1 MEATELDARTVD
13 LRALSDLID
22 QVKQLIQNLNDIVSG
37 VLGNALGTLSGL
49 VDTIKAIKE
58 QFLNNGLSVITDTID
73 DALEFIKNQTQE
85 AAQSGIDISTCVAG
99 KQEELEDL
107 ATSLAGE
114 LSDCVSGPVS
124 SALEMVNNDLK
135 IVGEI
140 TKNVTALPAQLT
152 KCLISLRPITCVS
165 NMLTSL
171 TKIVGELP
179 DQIARMIEEAVAFVD
194 RLPII
199 GGNCVNGVSVTVNS
213 KVEAIINEIS
223 KCIDDL
229 KPEQRVARFGF

>member
-1 MEATELDARTVD
+1 M
-13 LRALSDLID
+13 
-22 QVKQLIQNLNDIVSG
+22 KQLIQNLNDIVSG
-37 VLGNALGTLSGL
+37 VLGNALGTFHGL
-49 VDTIKAIKE
+49 IDTIKAIKE
-58 QFLNNGLSVITDTID
+58 QFLNNGLSVITDTIEN
-73 DALEFIKNQTQE
+73 ALEYIKNKTEE
-85 AAQSGIDISTCVAG
+85 AAQAGIDISTCVSG

-107 ATSLAGE
+107 ATSMADE
-114 LSDCVSGPVS
+114 LSNCVSGPVS

-140 TKNVTALPAQLT
+140 TKNVTSLPAQLT

-165 NMLTSL
+165 NMITSL
-171 TKIVGELP
+171 SKILGELP
-179 DQIARMIEEAVAFVD
+179 DQIARMVEEAVAFVD

-199 GGNCVNGVSVTVNS
+199 GNNCVDGVSVNVNS

-229 KPEQRVARFGF
+229 TPEQRVARFGF